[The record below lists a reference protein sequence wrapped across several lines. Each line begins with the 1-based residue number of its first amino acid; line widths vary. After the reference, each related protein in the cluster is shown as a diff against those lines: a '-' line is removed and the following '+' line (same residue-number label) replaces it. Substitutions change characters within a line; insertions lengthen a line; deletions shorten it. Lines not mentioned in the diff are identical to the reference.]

1 MKVYIEKKSHP
12 YTHDRYLV
20 HWNDPETGYVFCD
33 WFKTLKEINEYFS
46 QFPVLEF
53 IRVNF

>member
-20 HWNDPETGYVFCD
+20 HWNDPETGYVFGD
-33 WFKTLKEINEYFS
+33 WFQTLKEINEYFS